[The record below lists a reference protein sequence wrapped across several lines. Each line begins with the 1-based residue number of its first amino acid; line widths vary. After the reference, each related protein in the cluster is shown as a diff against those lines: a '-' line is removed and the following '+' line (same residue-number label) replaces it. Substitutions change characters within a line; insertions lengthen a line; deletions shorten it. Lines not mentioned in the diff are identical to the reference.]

1 MNFELIDES
10 ERLNIPGKIEA
21 ENFDTQSGLVVSE
34 SYDSGGGEQLGYLDV
49 GDFANYRV
57 NVNNQGTYMVKSRVA
72 TDYDDA
78 EFSLELENSDG
89 SAYNLPL

>member
-1 MNFELIDES
+1 MNFELIDDS

-21 ENFDTQSGLVVSE
+21 ENFDTQYGLVVSE
-34 SYDSGGGEQLGYLDV
+34 SSDLGGGYHLGYLDS

-57 NVNNQGTYMVKSRVA
+57 NISNQGTYKVKSRIA

-78 EFSLELENSDG
+78 EFSLELENSDAV
-89 SAYNLPL
+89 S